1 MSLVLDESTSE
12 GINLEDAVP
21 ISDEKGLAQE
31 GYTFRLVNNGSV
43 KASYIITLDDIDIS
57 QEEERMSDDILKY
70 SLEKNGEKKEATLI
84 TRINDENTEN
94 EYIYYF
100 IKNTDDNN
108 VSIYASKIVKEDSK
122 EIMKDLDNEDE
133 RQEAYKIFSETYKS
147 LRESEK

>member
-1 MSLVLDESTSE
+1 MK
-12 GINLEDAVP
+12 INA
-21 ISDEKGLAQE
+21 
-31 GYTFRLVNNGSV
+31 
-43 KASYIITLDDIDIS
+43 
-57 QEEERMSDDILKY
+57 
-70 SLEKNGEKKEATLI
+70 
-84 TRINDENTEN
+84 
-94 EYIYYF
+94 IYYF

>member
-1 MSLVLDESTSE
+1 MGDKFEIEL
-12 GINLEDAVP
+12 
-21 ISDEKGLAQE
+21 
-31 GYTFRLVNNGSV
+31 
-43 KASYIITLDDIDIS
+43 
-57 QEEERMSDDILKY
+57 
-70 SLEKNGEKKEATLI
+70 KNGKKEEATLI
-84 TRINDENTEN
+84 TRINAENAKN